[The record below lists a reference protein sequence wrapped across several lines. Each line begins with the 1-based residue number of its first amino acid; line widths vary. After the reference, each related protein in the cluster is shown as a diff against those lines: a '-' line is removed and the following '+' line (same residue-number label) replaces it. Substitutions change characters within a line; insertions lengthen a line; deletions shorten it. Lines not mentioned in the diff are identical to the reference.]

1 MSSASMT
8 CIAKAF
14 PYVQDRISLGFSQA
28 SRTTN
33 GVRNEVPIPL
43 DEQLDSNDDR
53 DLTSY
58 RFKSRSGVNINI
70 TPLILPAAIQFEADM
85 EKNVSNHDSLI
96 HVYIILPM
104 CYSLLA
110 QSCVLTL

>member
-1 MSSASMT
+1 
-8 CIAKAF
+8 
-14 PYVQDRISLGFSQA
+14 
-28 SRTTN
+28 
-33 GVRNEVPIPL
+33 
-43 DEQLDSNDDR
+43 
-53 DLTSY
+53 
-58 RFKSRSGVNINI
+58 
-70 TPLILPAAIQFEADM
+70 LILPAAIQFEADM